1 MEYEPD
7 SHWMKALADKAWRGL
22 VSAAWVAQQ
31 LVLIVWSAIRAPLV
45 GVLHILAALII
56 LFEEWGW
63 KPLQDLL
70 GQLERF
76 GLWAAFERKLAS
88 LPPYGA
94 LCAFVLPAAVLLP
107 FKLLALFLLAG
118 GHVVYAAFVFIA
130 AKLVG
135 TALLARIFILTKPA
149 LMQIE
154 WFASGY
160 AKFIPWKD
168 ALFAKIR
175 ASWTWRYG
183 RMLKTRLRLETGQL
197 VLRWRPVLE
206 QRLTSAREK
215 ALTVVRELRIWLT
228 GS

>member
-7 SHWMKALADKAWRGL
+7 SHWMKVLADKAWRGL

-76 GLWAAFERKLAS
+76 GLWAAFERKLVS

-160 AKFIPWKD
+160 ANFIPWKD

-215 ALTVVRELRIWLT
+215 ALTVVRGLRIWLT